1 MAVSGITPPEP
12 PLEGVLNVLKP
23 PGLTSHDVVNYLRRT
38 LRIRR
43 VGHTGTLDPDAAGV
57 LVVCLGRATR
67 LAEYLVDT
75 DKSYRA
81 EMILGIRTTTQDVGG
96 ERLTSG
102 EAAHLTAADVESLW
116 PRFLGEIEQVP
127 PMVSAKKQGGRRL
140 YQMARAGQEV
150 ERTPQ
155 RVTISELRLL
165 DFQAGRNPRVL
176 FDVTCSK
183 GTYVRTLCAD
193 LGEAL
198 GCGATLSFLL
208 RTRVGTFRLAEA
220 WTLEEVA
227 ASWAAGDLAAR
238 LIPLEAAVPHL
249 PSVIVSAAARAKLA
263 HGQALR
269 PEEVTWVEKGSPE
282 SPFGFRDEQG
292 SLLAIGHL
300 EGRGAAG
307 RWRPQKVLVRPEPPG

>member
-1 MAVSGITPPEP
+1 MAVSGTPSPDG

-23 PGLTSHDVVNYLRRT
+23 PGLTSHDVVSYLRRT
-38 LRIRR
+38 LGLRR

-67 LAEYLVDT
+67 LAEYLLDT

-81 EMILGIRTTTQDVGG
+81 EMTLGIRTSTQDAGG
-96 ERLTSG
+96 EVLTVG
-102 EAAHLTAADVESLW
+102 EAAHLTAADVEALW
-116 PRFLGEIEQVP
+116 PRFLGEMEQVP
-127 PMVSAKKQGGRRL
+127 PMVSAKKQRGQRL
-140 YQMARAGQEV
+140 YRLARAGQEV

-155 RVTISELRLL
+155 RVTIYDLRLV
-165 DFQAGRNPRVL
+165 DFQPGRNPRVL

-227 ASWAAGDLAAR
+227 ASWAAGDLATR
-238 LIPLEAAVPHL
+238 LIPFEAALPHL
-249 PSVIVSAAARAKLA
+249 PAVIVDAAGRAKLA
-263 HGQALR
+263 CGQALR
-269 PEEVTWVEKGSPE
+269 PEEVVRVEKGPLE
-282 SPFGFRDEQG
+282 SPFCFRDEQG
-292 SLLAIGHL
+292 ALLAIGQI
-300 EGRGAAG
+300 EGRGAG
-307 RWRPQKVLVRPEPPG
+307 GPLRPQKVFVRPGSPG